1 MECLRK
7 LFSCFSYAL
16 FIEWMMSEMSRKRD
30 QKMTWMEM
38 FKAVKTRK
46 KEEKVVR
53 AKRER
58 ERIVLNEFDEFNDVS
73 WSLDQW
79 II

>member
-1 MECLRK
+1 
-7 LFSCFSYAL
+7 
-16 FIEWMMSEMSRKRD
+16 
-30 QKMTWMEM
+30 MEM

-46 KEEKVVR
+46 MEEKVVR

-73 WSLDQW
+73 WSLDQL

>member
-1 MECLRK
+1 MN
-7 LFSCFSYAL
+7 
-16 FIEWMMSEMSRKRD
+16 EMSRKRD

-53 AKRER
+53 VKGERER
-58 ERIVLNEFDEFNDVS
+58 ELCWMNLMNLMMSHGV
-73 WSLDQW
+73 
-79 II
+79 